1 MAQVDIAGLLTGI
14 PALQSPRMQ
23 GRINAANLPSG
34 TPLPYLAGALEEGR
48 TVNQAGMRRALGGL
62 LGRDLRTEGEKAR
75 EAVGQATSNLELA
88 QAIQGVAPEQAAA
101 LRRLAAQKQ
110 AVREQEKKRRQ
121 SLITQADSLG
131 LSSTSSLLRE
141 GGNMEEAAKQI
152 REIEQK
158 NVLNKQGRRGKLAL
172 AQNKNVGQPVLD
184 AINSG
189 AYDSLTPQQFIETV
203 LKGEKA
209 DLKAFTNKDGKPVM
223 YRVNDAGKIYDI
235 TSDSWKNPTELNVAP
250 AVTVNKT
257 LTDETQGAFAAEASK
272 RFFKDYNIA
281 QDVPEQWT
289 ANAQAEEVLDTAF
302 TGIGAEYKTSIA
314 KVADLVGIPVFDNQE
329 ERITA
334 TEEFII
340 NRARKT
346 VQLLSTGA
354 LGAGTGL
361 SDNDVKFAKEVIAG
375 DITLT
380 KETLKR
386 FLAIERDALQKAAKR
401 SNTSLDFVQKS
412 VGENTID
419 LSAYRVVIPQQT
431 VPTGVTVTRVQ

>member
-110 AVREQEKKRRQ
+110 AVMEQEKKRRQ

-257 LTDETQGAFAAEASK
+257 LTDETQGAFAAE
-272 RFFKDYNIA
+272 
-281 QDVPEQWT
+281 
-289 ANAQAEEVLDTAF
+289 
-302 TGIGAEYKTSIA
+302 
-314 KVADLVGIPVFDNQE
+314 
-329 ERITA
+329 
-334 TEEFII
+334 EFII